1 MTDIKRNWQGLNG
14 NEARQKLGQCHSNW
28 QLAEALKVMV
38 PALGSIE
45 IDDTRIGVAKVSATV
60 PVPVNPK
67 LAALLRSAPQWV
79 GNDVHRAS
87 KKKTPGAGATE
98 VKKVKPRA

>member
-1 MTDIKRNWQGLNG
+1 MSDIKRNWQGLNG
-14 NEARQKLGQCHSNW
+14 NEARQKLGQCHSNM

-60 PVPVNPK
+60 PVPINPK
-67 LAALLRSAPQWV
+67 EVEEWLSSQMSWIVPVPIKVEFSIRR
-79 GNDVHRAS
+79 RAR
-87 KKKTPGAGATE
+87 GL
-98 VKKVKPRA
+98 